1 MQLLSCARLCASCV
15 QISCSSVYIQSC
27 WLVVTTVP
35 ATAGLRVSDPRG
47 KYLGGYIG
55 FGLGYV
61 VLVSIRSI
69 INLLAGWQASRR
81 IHHASMASLCL
92 APISFFD
99 TTPIGRILNRF
110 AKVELAHSAYHES
123 ALVALP
129 QNQLQYSLVA
139 WCLVCDPQCFW
150 SACMFVV
157 SSFALYLDVPA
168 EKYLLFLGTHLGA
181 RCALLPSTCKLC

>member
-1 MQLLSCARLCASCV
+1 MPCAERLCCV
-15 QISCSSVYIQSC
+15 QLQSEIYKLYGKAYGWYSLLALC
-27 WLVVTTVP
+27 FFWASEQSTNILTSWWLSQW
-35 ATAGLRVSDPRG
+35 ATAQILFQVSGRTTADPRG

-61 VLVSIRSI
+61 CLVAIRSI

-110 AKVELAHSAYHES
+110 AKVG
-123 ALVALP
+123 VAP
-129 QNQLQYSLVA
+129 
-139 WCLVCDPQCFW
+139 
-150 SACMFVV
+150 
-157 SSFALYLDVPA
+157 
-168 EKYLLFLGTHLGA
+168 
-181 RCALLPSTCKLC
+181 

>member
-1 MQLLSCARLCASCV
+1 
-15 QISCSSVYIQSC
+15 
-27 WLVVTTVP
+27 
-35 ATAGLRVSDPRG
+35 VSDPRG

-110 AKVELAHSAYHES
+110 AKVGPSHSAYCES
-123 ALVALP
+123 ALFGLRHNFSTLLWQGAQFVTLDAFGL
-129 QNQLQYSLVA
+129 LV
-139 WCLVCDPQCFW
+139 FR
-150 SACMFVV
+150 
-157 SSFALYLDVPA
+157 FALHLDVLVFVLSQLRSICSFWGHILVHDVHCCHQ
-168 EKYLLFLGTHLGA
+168 YT
-181 RCALLPSTCKLC
+181 STADWMWW

>member
-1 MQLLSCARLCASCV
+1 M
-15 QISCSSVYIQSC
+15 
-27 WLVVTTVP
+27 
-35 ATAGLRVSDPRG
+35 SDPRG

-110 AKVELAHSAYHES
+110 AKVGSLRSPFVCCLMLCSSMLYCPPP
-123 ALVALP
+123 LQLP
-129 QNQLQYSLVA
+129 RV
-139 WCLVCDPQCFW
+139 
-150 SACMFVV
+150 
-157 SSFALYLDVPA
+157 
-168 EKYLLFLGTHLGA
+168 
-181 RCALLPSTCKLC
+181 LP

>member
-1 MQLLSCARLCASCV
+1 M
-15 QISCSSVYIQSC
+15 
-27 WLVVTTVP
+27 VTTV
-35 ATAGLRVSDPRG
+35 AVSAGLRVSDPRG

-110 AKVELAHSAYHES
+110 AKVGPSHSAFCES
-123 ALVALP
+123 GLFGLHH
-129 QNQLQYSLVA
+129 NDFSYSLVA
-139 WCLVCDPQCFW
+139 WCLVCDPQCFGLLA
-150 SACMFVV
+150 S
-157 SSFALYLDVPA
+157 LLHLD
-168 EKYLLFLGTHLGA
+168 
-181 RCALLPSTCKLC
+181 LPCILMC

>member
-1 MQLLSCARLCASCV
+1 M
-15 QISCSSVYIQSC
+15 
-27 WLVVTTVP
+27 
-35 ATAGLRVSDPRG
+35 SDPRG

-110 AKVELAHSAYHES
+110 AKVGLAHSAYCES
-123 ALVALP
+123 GVVDLHH
-129 QNQLQYSLVA
+129 NQLQYSLVSG
-139 WCLVCDPQCFW
+139 PYQ
-150 SACMFVV
+150 
-157 SSFALYLDVPA
+157 
-168 EKYLLFLGTHLGA
+168 LL
-181 RCALLPSTCKLC
+181 

>member
-1 MQLLSCARLCASCV
+1 MR
-15 QISCSSVYIQSC
+15 VYAIIPKGC
-27 WLVVTTVP
+27 GLV
-35 ATAGLRVSDPRG
+35 TAGLGVSDPRG
-47 KYLGGYIG
+47 RYLGGYIG

-110 AKVELAHSAYHES
+110 AKVSSCWLLIVARLHLAPHLSVPQSGLNGKQNVLCAAAASCWLDCCSSAVLPLAGSAESPARCSSGLLCCVPFLLPALLACQNHSA
-123 ALVALP
+123 
-129 QNQLQYSLVA
+129 SL
-139 WCLVCDPQCFW
+139 
-150 SACMFVV
+150 
-157 SSFALYLDVPA
+157 
-168 EKYLLFLGTHLGA
+168 
-181 RCALLPSTCKLC
+181 

>member
-1 MQLLSCARLCASCV
+1 M
-15 QISCSSVYIQSC
+15 
-27 WLVVTTVP
+27 VTTVS
-35 ATAGLRVSDPRG
+35 ASAGLRVSDPRG

-110 AKVELAHSAYHES
+110 AKVGLAHSAYCES
-123 ALVALP
+123 GLFRLLH
-129 QNQLQYSLVA
+129 NHLQYSLVA
-139 WCLVCDPQCFW
+139 WCLVCDPQCFR

-157 SSFALYLDVPA
+157 FRFTLRLDMSVFYSDDTALIAVQ
-168 EKYLLFLGTHLGA
+168 
-181 RCALLPSTCKLC
+181 PS

>member
-1 MQLLSCARLCASCV
+1 M
-15 QISCSSVYIQSC
+15 
-27 WLVVTTVP
+27 
-35 ATAGLRVSDPRG
+35 SDPRG

-69 INLLAGWQASRR
+69 INLMAGWQASRR

-110 AKVELAHSAYHES
+110 AKVAVVVFTVPSPDGVCPVTA
-123 ALVALP
+123 ALSPCVTAAL
-129 QNQLQYSLVA
+129 
-139 WCLVCDPQCFW
+139 W
-150 SACMFVV
+150 
-157 SSFALYLDVPA
+157 
-168 EKYLLFLGTHLGA
+168 
-181 RCALLPSTCKLC
+181 